1 MDVVTK
7 SGEVVNISEKQ
18 VYTFPNGLLGFE
30 NFKKFLYS
38 QPARHPA
45 CQRASLPERIYKVR
59 ARAIICW
66 NFKKL
71 TKKIVKILI
80 NVKYFYFHL

>member
-30 NFKKFLYS
+30 NFKKYLFYCFNFILQCAYKKFCVICNNFYNIFVLYY
-38 QPARHPA
+38 
-45 CQRASLPERIYKVR
+45 LD
-59 ARAIICW
+59 
-66 NFKKL
+66 NLKKS
-71 TKKIVKILI
+71 
-80 NVKYFYFHL
+80 